1 MKTKKVIG
9 VLCTLGAFFS
19 LAVIN
24 PSNNIFEHKKA
35 QTQNDNVASSTS
47 NSAKC
52 SFTISNFEE
61 LLS

>member
-35 QTQNDNVASSTS
+35 QTQNDILI
-47 NSAKC
+47 
-52 SFTISNFEE
+52 TISQCFFMT
-61 LLS
+61 